1 MAGLSPRFFK
11 QPAALVEIEAGAL
24 VVVIGELAVEGGGDH
39 RDRQQPLL
47 QRAHRHAG
55 AGVGVH
61 HHLVARRVGHV
72 DGRMDD
78 EAGIVHRMLR
88 LADIVA
94 VEVDLH
100 QVRGGDLVVVQAERV
115 DQEVRLA
122 RPARAR

>member
-1 MAGLSPRFFK
+1 MAFIEIGSSPSFS
-11 QPAALVEIEAGAL
+11 
-24 VVVIGELAVEGGGDH
+24 
-39 RDRQQPLL
+39 
-47 QRAHRHAG
+47 RAHRHAG

-61 HHLVARRVGHV
+61 HHLVARGVRHV

-88 LADIVA
+88 LADVVA

-100 QVRGGDLVVVQAERV
+100 QVRRRDLVVVEAERV